1 MNAKKL
7 KFIAAIT
14 FIVLILVVTSPT
26 AFGMPWAA
34 DVGRSPQGQD
44 PVSPAATVRWQ
55 SAVSGNWSDGSK
67 WSTGY
72 APGAGDDVII
82 DIAGYYTVIVDTS
95 VAVKS
100 LTLGGASGG
109 TQTLSIGSSR
119 TLTLNGDS
127 TVGASGVMALSGGTL
142 DGAGSLT
149 VDGAFDWSGGTV
161 QSTGVFTVNSTLDFS
176 GTSGKFM
183 DGCTITNKGTANVTG
198 TGIVYFQNGASFD
211 NQAGATFDFQTD
223 ADLNYSGGAA
233 TTFNNA
239 GTLTKS
245 GGAGTSTIGL
255 VFNNTGQVN
264 VSSGILELKG
274 GGAYTGDFAI
284 ASGCTLQFCGG
295 THSLDGVDFTGSG
308 TVKVTAGEVDTT
320 GSGATVSNATTM
332 ALSGGYPAPIF
343 GGDGPLTLNGPSE
356 WGHVTIQGT
365 GALTNN
371 ATMTI
376 SGADAKI
383 MDTRTITNKGTANV
397 TGTGIVYFQ
406 NGASFDNQAGA
417 TFDFQ
422 TDADLN
428 YSGGAATTFNNA
440 GTLTKSGGAG
450 TSTIGLVFNNTGQV
464 NVSSG
469 ILELKGGGAYTGD
482 FAIASG
488 CTLQFCGGTHS
499 LDGVDFTGSG
509 TVKVTAG
516 EVDTTGSGATVSN
529 ATTMALSGGYP
540 APIFGGD
547 GPLTLNGP
555 SEWGHV
561 TIQGTGALTNNATM
575 TISGADAKI
584 MDTRTIT
591 NKGTANV
598 TGTGIVYFQNGAS
611 FDNQAGATFDFQ
623 TDADLNHS
631 GGAATT
637 FNNAG
642 TLTKSAGTGTA
653 TIDMDFTN
661 SGGVDVNTG
670 SLIFGKN
677 LTNNSGGVVA
687 VASGASMS
695 VNGTL
700 TNNGELRQTQDV
712 NGSSDTAFFDTGG
725 YGGAILNAN
734 GADLGSTTVTIKGN
748 QDCTTSSGD
757 TIKRCFD
764 IAPTNAT
771 GRNAIITF
779 YFADSEI
786 PAGQSCASMDGY
798 HWNGTGWEKLTLDDS
813 YGTSGRDC
821 SSVPRSLRVKNV
833 AAFSPFV
840 LKAGAPTAVTLRSF
854 VASPTTDVPWGLLL
868 FSLSAAVLVAVWRK

>member
-223 ADLNYSGGAA
+223 ADLDYSGGAA

-245 GGAGTSTIGL
+245 GS
-255 VFNNTGQVN
+255 
-264 VSSGILELKG
+264 
-274 GGAYTGDFAI
+274 
-284 ASGCTLQFCGG
+284 
-295 THSLDGVDFTGSG
+295 
-308 TVKVTAGEVDTT
+308 
-320 GSGATVSNATTM
+320 
-332 ALSGGYPAPIF
+332 
-343 GGDGPLTLNGPSE
+343 
-356 WGHVTIQGT
+356 
-365 GALTNN
+365 
-371 ATMTI
+371 
-376 SGADAKI
+376 
-383 MDTRTITNKGTANV
+383 
-397 TGTGIVYFQ
+397 
-406 NGASFDNQAGA
+406 
-417 TFDFQ
+417 
-422 TDADLN
+422 
-428 YSGGAATTFNNA
+428 
-440 GTLTKSGGAG
+440 AG

>member
-1 MNAKKL
+1 MNVKKL
-7 KFIAAIT
+7 KFIVEIA
-14 FIVLILVVTSPT
+14 FVVLTLVVASPT
-26 AFGMPWAA
+26 AFGMTRAA
-34 DVGRSPQGQD
+34 EVGRSPQGQD

-55 SAVSGNWSDGSK
+55 SAVNGNWSDGSK

-82 DIAGYYTVIVDTS
+82 DIAGYYTVIVDTN

-127 TVGASGVMALSGGTL
+127 TVGASGVVELSGGTL

-149 VDGAFDWSGGTV
+149 VDGSFDWSGGKV
-161 QSTGVFTVNSTLDFS
+161 QSTGVLTVNSTLDFS

-183 DGCTITNKGTANVTG
+183 DGCTITNKGSIRVTG
-198 TGIVYFQNGASFD
+198 AGALYASNGATIT
-211 NQAGATFDFQTD
+211 NQVGATFEFQTD
-223 ADLNYSGGAA
+223 ADISYTSGD
-233 TTFNNA
+233 TTHLNNA
-239 GTLTKS
+239 GTLRKS
-245 GGAGTSTIGL
+245 AGSGATYIGME
-255 VFNNTGQVN
+255 VNNTGTVE

-274 GGAYTGDFAI
+274 GGAHTGDFAI
-284 ASGCTLQFCGG
+284 ASGCTLQFSGG

-308 TVKVTAGEVDTT
+308 TVNITSGEVDTT
-320 GSGATVSNATTM
+320 GAGATLSSDTPLV
-332 ALSGGYPAPIF
+332 LSGGYPAPIL
-343 GGDGPLTLNGPSE
+343 GGSGPLTLNGPFE
-356 WGHVTIQGT
+356 WGHANIQGT

-376 SGADAKI
+376 SGTDAKV

-417 TFDFQ
+417 TFDIQ
-422 TDADLN
+422 ADANLR
-428 YSGGAATTFNNA
+428 YSSGSVTFTNA
-440 GTLTKSGGAG
+440 GTV
-450 TSTIGLVFNNTGQV
+450 ST
-464 NVSSG
+464 
-469 ILELKGGGAYTGD
+469 
-482 FAIASG
+482 
-488 CTLQFCGGTHS
+488 
-499 LDGVDFTGSG
+499 
-509 TVKVTAG
+509 
-516 EVDTTGSGATVSN
+516 
-529 ATTMALSGGYP
+529 
-540 APIFGGD
+540 
-547 GPLTLNGP
+547 
-555 SEWGHV
+555 
-561 TIQGTGALTNNATM
+561 
-575 TISGADAKI
+575 
-584 MDTRTIT
+584 
-591 NKGTANV
+591 
-598 TGTGIVYFQNGAS
+598 
-611 FDNQAGATFDFQ
+611 
-623 TDADLNHS
+623 
-631 GGAATT
+631 
-637 FNNAG
+637 
-642 TLTKSAGTGTA
+642 SAGTGTA

-677 LTNNSGGVVA
+677 LTNNSNGVVA

-712 NGSSDTAFFDTGG
+712 NGSGDIAFFDTGG

-757 TIKRCFD
+757 TVKRCFD

-786 PAGQSCASMDGY
+786 PAGQSCASTDGY

-821 SSVPRSLRVKNV
+821 SSAPRSLRVKNV

-840 LKAGAPTAVTLRSF
+840 LKTGAPTAVTLRSF
-854 VASPTTDVPWGLLL
+854 AAGPATDVPWGLLL
-868 FSLSAAVLVAVWRK
+868 FSLSAAVLVAVWQRRR